1 MGKLFYASSNFIKHK
16 ALWVLAILIL
26 NGWTSHAQSGCSDL
40 FFSEYIEG
48 TSFEKYIE
56 IYNPT
61 GSTIDLSDYQLR
73 LYTNGASSATQT
85 MTLSGML
92 ASGATIVIRNGS
104 STGYTGGVVNST
116 VINHNGDDAYDLYKI
131 SSGSVLDIFG
141 RKGDDPGS
149 AWTATGLST
158 VDRTL
163 RRKYSVTGGV
173 TVNPSGTGPTAF
185 TTLETEWD
193 GYTVNDVSGL
203 GSHSSSCIV
212 PLCTITGI
220 SLSDISTCNDNDTP
234 LNSSDDYFTA
244 DVTVSYN
251 NNPTSGTLDITG
263 DPIGGTT
270 SVSAGSIGSSS
281 YTFDDV
287 EFRADGGSIMI
298 TATFSGDPSCTSNVN
313 VGTAPSNCS
322 VIPDCGLP
330 FISEYVEGASN
341 NKCIEIYNPTASM
354 INLATGGYQIR
365 IYFNGSTSAGST
377 INLTGVIPSGGT
389 YVLCDDNASADILA
403 AINQLSTANFFNGD
417 DAVELLNNQGT
428 LDVIGQIGFDP
439 GSAWTGGGLSTE
451 NRTLRRNP
459 GVLKGDNVGTDA
471 FDVTAQWIG
480 YEVDNTNNLGYHATS
495 CRPALPGGLASINR
509 NCPGGTSTFN
519 SGSGTFTLT
528 SNCYNPTAHFDDI
541 TYTFQE
547 VCGDLDM
554 KVEIPTMTGL
564 GFAGLMIRE
573 SAGTGS
579 RYVWLN
585 MRANGQ
591 FNWVYRS
598 STGGAIQFNQSAP
611 QVGKR
616 WLRITRTG
624 NVFKG
629 YVSNNGVN
637 WQLLYQTSFF
647 MNSCSLAGMAVYSNV
662 DGATTSATFR
672 NFMISGSLPLVIGDT
687 GMTEELYS
695 ETPERTTSITE
706 LSIMPN
712 PAGDYL
718 EVVYPVKA
726 DEATLISIYD
736 MNGRRVYND
745 RLESE
750 NTRLDLHAMGLG
762 NGVYMLQIQNGETIQ
777 SKRFVKAGL

>member
-1 MGKLFYASSNFIKHK
+1 MGNFFYKAMLLIAVVAIGGISS
-16 ALWVLAILIL
+16 
-26 NGWTSHAQSGCSDL
+26 AQAQGCNEL
-40 FFSEYIEG
+40 FFSEYVEG
-48 TSFEKYIE
+48 SSNNKCLE

-61 GSTIDLSDYQLR
+61 GSPV
-73 LYTNGASSATQT
+73 
-85 MTLSGML
+85 TLTGVYSVLMYF
-92 ASGATIVIRNGS
+92 NGS
-104 STGYTGGVVNST
+104 GTAGTTINLTGSIAAYSVFVLCDDNSAQALLDQADQISTASFF
-116 VINHNGDDAYDLYKI
+116 NGDDAIALVK
-131 SSGSVLDIFG
+131 SGTPVDVIG
-141 RKGDDPGS
+141 QIGVDPG
-149 AWTATGLST
+149 AQWGTGDAST
-158 VDRTL
+158 ENNTI
-163 RRKYSVTGGV
+163 RRKFGVSLGDTNGGDAFD
-173 TVNPSGTGPTAF
+173 PSI
-185 TTLETEWD
+185 EWD
-193 GYTVNDVSGL
+193 GYAQDVFDGV
-203 GSHSSSCIV
+203 GIHSSGCV
-212 PLCTITGI
+212 PPTPCAI
-220 SLSDISTCNDNDTP
+220 SSIGATVGSCNDNGTP
-234 LNSSDDYFTA
+234 LNASDDYALVSVVINYSNKPSTGNLVLSG
-244 DVTVSYN
+244 DVN
-251 NNPTSGTLDITG
+251 F
-263 DPIGGTT
+263 
-270 SVSAGSIGSSS
+270 SVPVDGIGSNS
-281 YTFDDV
+281 YPVVGLQTP
-287 EFRADGGSIMI
+287 ADGTPIQI
-298 TATFSGDPSCTSNVN
+298 TATFDADPACTATNTSL
-313 VGTAPSNCS
+313 TAPPPCS

-354 INLATGGYQIR
+354 INLATGSYQIK

-389 YVLCDDNASADILA
+389 YVLCDDNASSDILA

-417 DAVELLNNQGT
+417 DAIELLNNQGT

-459 GVLKGDNVGTDA
+459 GVLKGDNIGTDA

-480 YEVDNTNNLGYHATS
+480 YETDNTNNLGYHATS

-598 STGGAIQFNQSAP
+598 STGGAVQFNQSAP

-629 YVSNNGVN
+629 YVSNNGAN

-662 DGATTSATFR
+662 DGTTTSATFR

-718 EVVYPVKA
+718 EVVYPVK
-726 DEATLISIYD
+726 DGEATLISIYD

>member
-1 MGKLFYASSNFIKHK
+1 MGKLFYK
-16 ALWVLAILIL
+16 AMLLIAVVVV
-26 NGWTSHAQSGCSDL
+26 GGVTSAQAQGCNEL
-40 FFSEYIEG
+40 FFSEYVEG
-48 TSFEKYIE
+48 SSNNKCLE

-61 GSTIDLSDYQLR
+61 GSPI
-73 LYTNGASSATQT
+73 
-85 MTLSGML
+85 TLTGVYSV
-92 ASGATIVIRNGS
+92 SIYSNGS
-104 STGYTGGVVNST
+104 SSAGTTVNLTGTIG
-116 VINHNGDDAYDLYKI
+116 AYDVFVLCDDNSATALLDQADQI
-131 SSGSVLDIFG
+131 STASFYNGNDAVALRKSGNNIDVIGQIGF
-141 RKGDDPGS
+141 DPVSQWGS
-149 AWTATGLST
+149 GLTSTADNTI
-158 VDRTL
+158 
-163 RRKYSVTGGV
+163 RRKFGVSLGDTNGGDAFD
-173 TVNPSGTGPTAF
+173 PSI
-185 TTLETEWD
+185 EWD
-193 GYTVNDVSGL
+193 GYANDTYDGVGT
-203 GSHSSSCIV
+203 HSSGCV
-212 PLCTITGI
+212 PATPCAINSIGVAVGE
-220 SLSDISTCNDNDTP
+220 CNDNGTP
-234 LNSSDDYFTA
+234 LNASDDYALVSVVINYSNKPSTGILVLSG
-244 DVTVSYN
+244 DVNFSVPVS
-251 NNPTSGTLDITG
+251 G
-263 DPIGGTT
+263 
-270 SVSAGSIGSSS
+270 IGSNSFPV
-281 YTFDDV
+281 TNLQTP
-287 EFRADGGSIMI
+287 ANGTPIQI
-298 TATFSGDPSCTSNVN
+298 TATFDADPACTLTNNSM
-313 VGTAPSNCS
+313 TAPPPCS

-354 INLATGGYQIR
+354 INLATGGYQIK
-365 IYFNGSTSAGST
+365 IYFNGSSSAGST
-377 INLTGVIPSGGT
+377 INLTGTIPSGGT
-389 YVLCDDNASADILA
+389 YVLCDDSASPDILA

-417 DAVELLNNQGT
+417 DAVELINNQGT

-480 YEVDNTNNLGYHATS
+480 YETDNTNNLGYHATS

-672 NFMISGSLPLVIGDT
+672 NFMIMSPGFLVAANNDR
-687 GMTEELYS
+687 EQEAYS
-695 ETPERTTSITE
+695 EALERTTSITE

-750 NTRLDLHAMGLG
+750 NTRLDLHAIGLG

>member
-1 MGKLFYASSNFIKHK
+1 MGKFFYK
-16 ALWVLAILIL
+16 ALLLIATVVI
-26 NGWTSHAQSGCSDL
+26 GGVSSAQAQGCNEL
-40 FFSEYIEG
+40 FFSEYVEG
-48 TSFEKYIE
+48 SSNNKCLE

-61 GSTIDLSDYQLR
+61 GAPITLTGVYSVSIYSNGSTTAGTNINLTGTIGAYGVFVLCDDNSAQALLDQADQISTASFYNGNDAVALRKSGNNIDVIGQIGFDPGTEWGTGLVSTTDNTIRRKFGVSLGD
-73 LYTNGASSATQT
+73 TNGA
-85 MTLSGML
+85 
-92 ASGATIVIRNGS
+92 
-104 STGYTGGVVNST
+104 
-116 VINHNGDDAYDLYKI
+116 DA
-131 SSGSVLDIFG
+131 F
-141 RKGDDPGS
+141 DPS
-149 AWTATGLST
+149 I
-158 VDRTL
+158 
-163 RRKYSVTGGV
+163 
-173 TVNPSGTGPTAF
+173 
-185 TTLETEWD
+185 EWD
-193 GYTVNDVSGL
+193 GYANGTFDGIGAHSSFCVPATACSINSILVTL
-203 GSHSSSCIV
+203 GS
-212 PLCTITGI
+212 
-220 SLSDISTCNDNDTP
+220 CNDNGTP
-234 LNSSDDYFTA
+234 LNASDDFVTLNVAVNYTGKPDSGNLVLSG
-244 DVTVSYN
+244 DVSHFV
-251 NNPTSGTLDITG
+251 P
-263 DPIGGTT
+263 
-270 SVSAGSIGSSS
+270 VGSIAASDHVVVGLTAPADGNPILVTA
-281 YTFDDV
+281 TFDD
-287 EFRADGGSIMI
+287 
-298 TATFSGDPSCTSNVN
+298 DPACTLTNNSV
-313 VGTAPSNCS
+313 TAPPPCS

-354 INLATGGYQIR
+354 INLATGGYQIK

-389 YVLCDDNASADILA
+389 HVLCDDNASSDILA

-417 DAVELLNNQGT
+417 DAVELLSNQGT

-471 FDVTAQWIG
+471 FDITAEWIG

-519 SGSGTFTLT
+519 PGSGTFTLT
-528 SNCYNPTAHFDDI
+528 SNCFNPTAHFDDL

-554 KVEIPTMTGL
+554 KVEIPTITGL

-573 SAGTGS
+573 SAGTGAK
-579 RYVWLN
+579 YVWINL
-585 MRANGQ
+585 RANGQ
-591 FNWVYRS
+591 LNWIFRNA
-598 STGGAIQFNQSAP
+598 TGGAIQINQSAP
-611 QVGKR
+611 QPGKR
-616 WLRITRTG
+616 WLRLTRTG
-624 NVFKG
+624 NLYRG
-629 YVSNNGVN
+629 YISANGVN

-672 NFMISGSLPLVIGDT
+672 NFMLWSSANDT
-687 GMTEELYS
+687 FSEARNDNEQELYN
-695 ETPERTTSITE
+695 ETLERNASVTE
-706 LSIMPN
+706 LALMPN

-718 EVVYPVKA
+718 EVVYPVK
-726 DEATLISIYD
+726 DGEATLISIYD

>member
-1 MGKLFYASSNFIKHK
+1 MGKLFYKTILLIAVTVIGGIAS
-16 ALWVLAILIL
+16 
-26 NGWTSHAQSGCSDL
+26 AQAQGCNEL
-40 FFSEYIEG
+40 FFSEYVEG
-48 TSFEKYIE
+48 SGNNKCLE

-61 GSTIDLSDYQLR
+61 GSPV
-73 LYTNGASSATQT
+73 
-85 MTLSGML
+85 TLTGVYSVLMYF
-92 ASGATIVIRNGS
+92 NGS
-104 STGYTGGVVNST
+104 SSAGTTVNLTGTIGAYGVFVLCDDNSAQALLDQADQIST
-116 VINHNGDDAYDLYKI
+116 SSFFNGDDAVALVK
-131 SSGSVLDIFG
+131 SGTPVDV
-141 RKGDDPGS
+141 S
-149 AWTATGLST
+149 ARSALIRAHNGATGDAST
-158 VDRTL
+158 ENNTI
-163 RRKYSVTGGV
+163 RRKFGV
-173 TVNPSGTGPTAF
+173 SLGDPNGADVFDPSI
-185 TTLETEWD
+185 EWD
-193 GYTVNDVSGL
+193 GFAQDAFDGIGT
-203 GSHSSSCIV
+203 HSSFCV
-212 PLCTITGI
+212 PATPCAITIIGA
-220 SLSDISTCNDNDTP
+220 SVSSCNDNGTP
-234 LNSSDDYFTA
+234 LNASDDYALVNISISYTNKPTTGNLVISG
-244 DVTVSYN
+244 DVNY
-251 NNPTSGTLDITG
+251 
-263 DPIGGTT
+263 
-270 SVSAGSIGSSS
+270 SVPVGSIALLNALV
-281 YTFDDV
+281 YDLPTP
-287 EFRADGGSIMI
+287 ADGTPIQI
-298 TATFSGDPSCTSNVN
+298 TATFDADPACTLTNNSL
-313 VGTAPSNCS
+313 TAPPPCS
-322 VIPDCGLP
+322 IIPDCGLP

-354 INLATGGYQIR
+354 INLATGGYQIK
-365 IYFNGSTSAGST
+365 IYFNGSSSAGST
-377 INLTGVIPSGGT
+377 INLTGTIPSGGT
-389 YVLCDDNASADILA
+389 HVLCDDSASPDILA
-403 AINQLSTANFFNGD
+403 AINQVSTANFFNGD
-417 DAVELLNNQGT
+417 DAVELINNQGT

-480 YEVDNTNNLGYHATS
+480 YETDNTNNLGYHATS

-624 NVFKG
+624 NLFKG

-672 NFMISGSLPLVIGDT
+672 NFVISGSLPLVIGDT

-718 EVVYPVKA
+718 EVVYPVK
-726 DEATLISIYD
+726 DGEATLISIYD
-736 MNGRRVYND
+736 INGRRVYND

-750 NTRLDLHAMGLG
+750 NTRLDLHAMGLAS
-762 NGVYMLQIQNGETIQ
+762 GVYMLQIQDGETIQ